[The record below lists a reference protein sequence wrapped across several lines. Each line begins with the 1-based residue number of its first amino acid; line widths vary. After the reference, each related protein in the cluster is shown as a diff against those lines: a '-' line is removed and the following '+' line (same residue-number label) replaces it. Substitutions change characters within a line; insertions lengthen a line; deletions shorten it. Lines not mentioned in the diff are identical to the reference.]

1 MPPTPPSWDSLHSL
15 SPPGSPALGYV
26 LWLKLPPFRQFSN
39 PHLLPETLIFL
50 TVLVELLVT
59 WTLTLRGSPW

>member
-1 MPPTPPSWDSLHSL
+1 MLEATLAETAHPTASPTTIRPP
-15 SPPGSPALGYV
+15 
-26 LWLKLPPFRQFSN
+26 SN